1 MHWFILL
8 YLCWLQATNTD
19 MTIGKYSI
27 DRTPFLLD
35 KKHQLLWSNQKWS
48 SNHNIATSES
58 SHRLSLR
65 I

>member
-1 MHWFILL
+1 LK
-8 YLCWLQATNTD
+8 ATNTD